1 MIKYLINRRIR
12 ISNKKINYI
21 KYRINKNMIQI
32 TNNKMT
38 NK

>member
-1 MIKYLINRRIR
+1 MIKYPINRRII

-21 KYRINKNMIQI
+21 KYIINKNMIQI